1 MWEQARRVAWPMAD
15 GQAAGR
21 MMNNAVRVR
30 KGQIVQGLGS
40 VVESGFFFFFFERRE
55 TFNDFLK

>member
-1 MWEQARRVAWPMAD
+1 MWEQSRRLAWPMAD
-15 GQAAGR
+15 GQAAGK

-40 VVESGFFFFFFERRE
+40 VVESGFFFFF
-55 TFNDFLK
+55 